1 MSVKSGFFNSLDNDR
16 LYNAEDMSEYFEGLI
31 SNGVYYAVGDGLEVT
46 AVEGS
51 MSVNVASG
59 RAMIDCR
66 WLRNTADLELE
77 VEAADSLTSRID
89 SVAVKLD
96 TDAREMS
103 LVVVTGGS
111 TAPDLTD
118 TTTVKWLRLA
128 NLTILAGQTQVTAV
142 TDMRGSDDCPWVAS
156 VTPSSSIVYY
166 DNSYTTASSEGSFP
180 VGIAEYDPSID
191 MLEVHI
197 NGIALTPDEY
207 TVSGTG
213 SAATVTFTN
222 GMEAGNELW
231 FRVVKSLD
239 YQLSQVVDAEEEA

>member
-1 MSVKSGFFNSLDNDR
+1 MSIKSGFFNSLNNDR
-16 LYNAEDMSEYFEGLI
+16 LYNAEDMSEYFEGLV
-31 SNGVYYAVGDGLEVT
+31 SNGVYYTVGDALEVS
-46 AVEGS
+46 AISGS

-66 WLRNTADLELE
+66 WLRNTADTELE
-77 VEAADSLTSRID
+77 VSAASSTATRVD

-111 TAPDLTD
+111 TAPDLVD
-118 TTTVKWLRLA
+118 TATVKWLRLA
-128 NLTILAGQTQVTAV
+128 NLVIAAGATQVTAV
-142 TDMRGSDDCPWVAS
+142 NDLRGSESCPWVKA
-156 VTPSSSIVYY
+156 VTPSASLVYY
-166 DNSYTTASSEGSFP
+166 DNVYTTAASAGDFP
-180 VGIAEYDPSID
+180 VGIAEYEPSID
-191 MLEVHI
+191 MLEVHV

-207 TVSGTG
+207 TVNNTG

-222 GMEAGNELW
+222 GMETGNELW

-239 YQLSQVVDAEEEA
+239 YQLSQVVTAEE

>member
-1 MSVKSGFFNSLDNDR
+1 MSIKSGFFNSLNNDR
-16 LYNAEDMSEYFEGLI
+16 LYNAEDMSEYFEGLV
-31 SNGVYYAVGDGLEVT
+31 SNGVYYAVGDALEVS
-46 AVEGS
+46 AISGS

-66 WLRNTADLELE
+66 WLRNTADTELE
-77 VEAADSLTSRID
+77 VAAASSTATRVD

-111 TAPDLTD
+111 TAPDLVD
-118 TTTVKWLRLA
+118 TATVKWLRLA
-128 NLTILAGQTQVTAV
+128 NLVIATGATQVTAV
-142 TDMRGSDDCPWVAS
+142 NDLRGSEDCPWVAS
-156 VTPSSSIVYY
+156 VTPSSSIIYY
-166 DNSYTTASSEGSFP
+166 DNVYTTAAASGDFP
-180 VGIAEYDPSID
+180 VGIAEYEPSID
-191 MLEVHI
+191 MLEVHV

-207 TVSGTG
+207 TVNNTG

-222 GMEAGNELW
+222 GMETGNELW

-239 YQLSQVVDAEEEA
+239 YQLSQVVTAEE